1 MRCPRER
8 LKEGT
13 LKVSLS
19 IQAGKNEEK
28 GHRGRVGS
36 NPGLM
41 HSPPER
47 RKFQRGGSGAMK
59 SSVN

>member
-13 LKVSLS
+13 LGKYLC

-28 GHRGRVGS
+28 GHRGRMGS
-36 NPGLM
+36 NPVLM

-47 RKFQRGGSGAMK
+47 TEFQRGERAMK
-59 SSVN
+59 SSVK